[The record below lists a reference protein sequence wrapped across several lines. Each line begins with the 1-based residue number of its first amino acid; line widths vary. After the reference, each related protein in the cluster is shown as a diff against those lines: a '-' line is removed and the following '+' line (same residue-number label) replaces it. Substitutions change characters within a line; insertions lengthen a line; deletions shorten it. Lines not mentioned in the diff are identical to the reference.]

1 MGNQTIDVSHN
12 GITPYLQRFL
22 EWSAAM
28 NYSAQTNKT
37 RDICIRRFIAW
48 CDERGL
54 SHPQDITEAI
64 LERYRRHLFHYRKPD
79 GKPLS
84 FSTQHS
90 QLAPLRAFFKWLS
103 KQNHILYNPAS
114 DFQLPKV
121 PKHLPKDFLSIA
133 EIETMLAHTAI
144 YGELGVRDRAIME
157 TFYSSGIRRMELVNL
172 KLQDLD
178 LERGTLVIFEGKWKK
193 DRVVPI
199 GDRAC
204 AWVRKYLAEVRPK
217 LIQGEDCGHLF
228 LTDYGEP
235 FIRNR
240 ITDLIKKYLEAAGVD
255 KPGACQLF
263 RRSMATHMLE
273 NGADIRYIQMILGHV
288 NLTSTQIYTQVSIK
302 KLKQVH
308 AITHPAK
315 LKREEESKSPTPPL
329 FTGI

>member
-1 MGNQTIDVSHN
+1 MGKETIDVSHN
-12 GITPYLQRFL
+12 GITSYLQRFL
-22 EWSAAM
+22 EWSASM
-28 NYSAQTNKT
+28 NYSEQTNKT
-37 RDICIRRFIAW
+37 RDICIRRFIVW

-54 SHPQDITEAI
+54 SQPQDVTEAI
-64 LERYRRHLFHYRKPD
+64 LERYRRHLFRYRKPN

-121 PKHLPKDFLSIA
+121 PKHLPKDFLSIE

-144 YGELGVRDRAIME
+144 YGELGIRDRAIME
-157 TFYSSGIRRMELVNL
+157 TFYSSGIRRMDLVNL

-204 AWVRKYLAEVRPK
+204 AWVRKYLAKVRPS
-217 LIQGEDCGHLF
+217 LVQGEDCGHLF
-228 LTDYGEP
+228 LTDYGEA

-240 ITDLIKKYLEAAGVD
+240 ITDLIKKYLNSAGVD

-315 LKREEESKSPTPPL
+315 LKRSVDSKRQN
-329 FTGI
+329 GILVL